1 MLAGLAPVPTGLL
14 SRLWQIPFLDRFS
27 QKAIYLLVKGSL
39 EYYGIQLLYLGF
51 YSVIMQQYD
60 KVQRIAD
67 SITEAEYAS
76 YRNYFQSILNEQ
88 GSEGFTVL
96 KHLKKLP
103 HPTVPGE
110 FVYEYQ
116 LSDGLA
122 RFFVYMEQEFKGRN
136 QDLKSAITLKI
147 LDELY
152 IKPTF
157 TKQ

>member
-1 MLAGLAPVPTGLL
+1 
-14 SRLWQIPFLDRFS
+14 
-27 QKAIYLLVKGSL
+27 
-39 EYYGIQLLYLGF
+39 
-51 YSVIMQQYD
+51 MQRYE

-67 SITEAEYAS
+67 SITEVEYAR
-76 YRNYFQSILNEQ
+76 YKNYFQLILNET

-136 QDLKSAITLKI
+136 QDLKSAITLKV

-152 IKPTF
+152 IKPMF
-157 TKQ
+157 TEK